1 MSLFKG
7 FTDKEL
13 VAMNPLL
20 LIAILSQQ
28 LSITNQALQAVSEEL
43 RQVKMPDNKPE

>member
-7 FTDKEL
+7 FSDKEL
-13 VAMNPLL
+13 VATNPLL

-28 LSITNQALQAVSEEL
+28 LAITNQALQAISEEL
-43 RQVKMPDNKPE
+43 RQVKMPENKG